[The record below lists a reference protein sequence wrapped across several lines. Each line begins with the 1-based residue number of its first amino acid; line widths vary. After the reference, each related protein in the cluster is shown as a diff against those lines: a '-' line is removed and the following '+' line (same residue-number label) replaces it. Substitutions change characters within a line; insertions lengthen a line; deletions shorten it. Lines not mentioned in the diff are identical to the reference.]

1 MNNKTIKLTPEGLKA
16 LQDEL
21 KELKDKKLP
30 AIVERVATA
39 REFGDLSEN
48 AEYHA
53 AREDHAWI
61 QGRIEEIEGI
71 LSQAQVVTGFA
82 GTSAVDLGH
91 QVIVVAEG
99 GQEMEFHIVGEW
111 EADPMLKKIS
121 HESPL
126 GKALM
131 GKKVGETASVEAP
144 AGIVT
149 YTVKAIK

>member
-1 MNNKTIKLTPEGLKA
+1 MNSKVIKLTPEGLKA
-16 LQDEL
+16 LQE
-21 KELKDKKLP
+21 ELKDLKDNKLP
-30 AIVERVATA
+30 KVIERVATA

-82 GTSAVDLGH
+82 GNSAVDLGH
-91 QVIVVAEG
+91 QVIVVTAEG
-99 GQEMEFHIVGEW
+99 NEMEFHIVGEW
-111 EADPMLKKIS
+111 EADPMAKKIS

-131 GKKVGETASVEAP
+131 GKRVGEQASVEAP

>member
-1 MNNKTIKLTPEGLKA
+1 MNNKVIKLTPEGLKA

-21 KELKDKKLP
+21 QDLKDNKLP
-30 AIVERVATA
+30 KVVERVATA

-71 LSQAQVVTGFA
+71 LSQAQVVTGYQ
-82 GTSAVDLGH
+82 GTSTVNVGH
-91 QVIVVAEG
+91 QVIVVTAEG
-99 GQEMEFHIVGEW
+99 KELEFHIVGEW
-111 EADPMLKKIS
+111 EADPMSRKIS

-131 GKKVGETASVEAP
+131 GKKVGETAAVDAP
-144 AGIVT
+144 AGTIT